1 MMLKWGGNE
10 AYKIYGEESCDIL
23 EGSREKTK
31 LTREEGDDQIK
42 VRRGEENI
50 RREKEIIG

>member
-10 AYKIYGEESCDIL
+10 AYKIYGEESCDFL
-23 EGSREKTK
+23 EGSIEKTK

-42 VRRGEENI
+42 FEEENI

>member
-10 AYKIYGEESCDIL
+10 AYKSYGEKSCDIL
-23 EGSREKTK
+23 EGSIEKTK

-42 VRRGEENI
+42 VQRREENI
-50 RREKEIIG
+50 RREKKIIW

>member
-23 EGSREKTK
+23 EGSIEKTK

-42 VRRGEENI
+42 LRRREENI